1 MNTAQQLYEVSKAL
15 PEPVLAELLD
25 FAVFLSQK
33 QVRTSVALSE
43 ASLSELEGGL
53 ESSVTFVG
61 NPIDLQ
67 ERLRDEWRWGVKGV
81 RPLFSAFLCFSLLTP
96 FLFSSFFV

>member
-33 QVRTSVALSE
+33 QARTSVADSG
-43 ASLSELEGGL
+43 ASLIELEGGL
-53 ESSVTFVG
+53 EGSVAFAG

-67 ERLRDEWRWGVKGV
+67 ERLRDEWR
-81 RPLFSAFLCFSLLTP
+81 
-96 FLFSSFFV
+96 